1 MKVFV
6 KSSSFLCEHGFHY
19 YQSSCALYNRFD
31 FFLCSIPTYFFGMT
45 IVGGKVVIGGS
56 KLPAILREF

>member
-1 MKVFV
+1 MNIIINLLLVV
-6 KSSSFLCEHGFHY
+6 VLSTSFYAG
-19 YQSSCALYNRFD
+19 SNR
-31 FFLCSIPTYFFGMT
+31 IPPYFFGMT